1 MRAWL
6 AGKREGPLRRRD
18 ALLGLPLVSL
28 VGVVASTMFDLA
40 LGWSVLWMGIG
51 ALPIVIYLML
61 EHWRPRR

>member
-18 ALLGLPLVSL
+18 ALLGLPLVAI
-28 VGVVASTMFDLA
+28 VGVVASTMVDLA

-51 ALPIVIYLML
+51 AVPIVIYLML